1 MAVFKPMIIQ
11 KNETDIGKVIRQ
23 LYRFSEDLKYT
34 ISNLSFEDNISN
46 DVLDSITSRNNKV
59 RKIQFSNDELNIEY
73 DNYSS
78 SVQTKLSQS
87 SESIQLLVA
96 TGNVVNEML
105 TRMEMYGEYIR
116 LTSGHLVIDA
126 QNIQLDRAG
135 NASFSGNIT
144 GGSININ
151 NRFTVSSSGD
161 VYIDDALTTTT
172 LNPAKAIVA
181 ADLEIYNDD
190 DYINVIG
197 KAATCS
203 ELYVSENLTCRKV
216 RYTSDQRKKQC
227 IKDIEKADLDELVP
241 VSYSFQDSGNKA
253 IGYIAQDIY
262 LTQENGE
269 NALGVN
275 RSGKYLELPYVAY
288 SALYAKGIQENQ
300 KRIEQLKEQIK
311 KVRNVKL

>member
-1 MAVFKPMIIQ
+1 M
-11 KNETDIGKVIRQ
+11 
-23 LYRFSEDLKYT
+23 
-34 ISNLSFEDNISN
+34 
-46 DVLDSITSRNNKV
+46 
-59 RKIQFSNDELNIEY
+59 
-73 DNYSS
+73 
-78 SVQTKLSQS
+78 
-87 SESIQLLVA
+87 LVA
-96 TGNVVNEML
+96 TGNVVHEML

-116 LTSGHLVIDA
+116 LTSGHLIIDA
-126 QNIQLDRAG
+126 QNMKLDKPG
-135 NASFSGNIT
+135 NAYFSGNIT

-151 NRFTVSSSGD
+151 NRFAVSPSGD

-181 ADLEIYNDD
+181 ANMEIYNDD

-203 ELYVSENLTCRKV
+203 ELYVSENLNCRKV
-216 RYTSDQRKKQC
+216 RYTSDKRKKQC
-227 IKDIEKADLDELVP
+227 IKDIEKVDFAELIP
-241 VSYSFQDSGNKA
+241 VSYSFRDSGNRA

-300 KRIEQLKEQIK
+300 KRINKLKEQIK
-311 KVRNVKL
+311 KVRDVKL